1 MAVRRPEHR
10 WDRWVRPG
18 PATRTGG
25 RAGRGLGLVQQLN
38 MDIFCA
44 TLVFP
49 LNASR
54 TKLKIQEYSIWFFK
68 SNTRV
73 KVTISRQRTIFVGKR
88 IGHYKQYCIVVHS
101 MLVASKDCTKKSL
114 LTWPPPWWPCCKVG
128 VVVAAN
134 GESSPAVSSTLAEFG
149 AAGWGNKIIQFGLF
163 EYFSYLVGLWLRWQL
178 NTFYTKVSL
187 CLPATFICCFFNNW
201 ICCKLASSAVE

>member
-1 MAVRRPEHR
+1 
-10 WDRWVRPG
+10 
-18 PATRTGG
+18 
-25 RAGRGLGLVQQLN
+25 

-49 LNASR
+49 LYASR

-187 CLPATFICCFFNNW
+187 CLPATFICWFFSIIEFVVNW
-201 ICCKLASSAVE
+201 HHQQLNRTITFFVSGANKNPTNWRCQQLIIGDASMLICL